1 MAPSGSV
8 EDTDNG
14 ERELWK
20 SWDSVFC
27 CAAATT
33 D

>member
-1 MAPSGSV
+1 MPPSGSA

-27 CAAATT
+27 CAAAIT